1 MTVALLDHANDV
13 ATAGPHPPVFE
24 RTRTGGGAA
33 RAPEPPL
40 VIRESSSG
48 DRQHWDAFVQSHPEG
63 ALFHEHA
70 FRQAVASTFPHRARY
85 MTAERGGRIVG
96 VLPMFDVR
104 TGWAGRRLVSVPYGV
119 GGGVLAADE
128 AAAEALAGAATAL
141 AAELRCAG
149 IDLRGGTMRLRG
161 FDRVDG
167 YLSFRRELPATPADI
182 AAWIPRKARAEI
194 RHARER
200 HGVTIDEGDE
210 HLNTAWRLYSENM
223 RRLASLNYPRRF
235 FTALLDA
242 MPDRRRVTL
251 ARRRGVPVAALVSFT
266 HRDAVMP
273 YFFGATREARSCGA
287 AHLLYAELA
296 EWATGRGLRT
306 FDFGRS
312 RAGNAGSADFKRF
325 FGFEA
330 TVLPYQR
337 WKAPGM
343 SVADPSPDNPKVR
356 FARRLWPRLPLCVTR
371 PAGAWLSR
379 WVTG

>member
-1 MTVALLDHANDV
+1 MSVQLLDYANDV
-13 ATAGPHPPVFE
+13 TTSGSPVSAAE
-24 RTRTGGGAA
+24 RIRTGGGTA
-33 RAPEPPL
+33 RATEPPL
-40 VIRESSSG
+40 VIRESSSVESQ
-48 DRQHWDAFVQSHPEG
+48 RWDAFVQSHPQG
-63 ALFHEHA
+63 TIFHTQA

-85 MTAERGGRIVG
+85 LTAERGGRIVG

-119 GGGVLAADE
+119 GGG
-128 AAAEALAGAATAL
+128 ALAEDEPTANALADAAVAL
-141 AAELRCAG
+141 AAELCCAV
-149 IDLRGGTMRLRG
+149 IDLRGGASRLRG
-161 FDRVDG
+161 FERVDG
-167 YLSFRRELPATPADI
+167 YLGFRRELPANPSDI
-182 AAWIPRKARAEI
+182 ATWIPRKARAEV

-210 HLNTAWRLYSENM
+210 HLNLAWRLYSENM

-235 FTALLDA
+235 FAALLEATRDQH
-242 MPDRRRVTL
+242 RITL

-296 EWATGRGLRT
+296 EWATERGLRT

-312 RAGNAGSADFKRF
+312 RAGNTGSADFKRF

-337 WKAPGM
+337 WTAPSM
-343 SVADPSPDNPKVR
+343 NVADPSPASPKVR
-356 FARRLWPRLPLCVTR
+356 FARRFWPRLPLCVTR
-371 PAGAWLSR
+371 PLGAWLSR